1 MLKSVTEGTTPV
13 LLAGAL
19 ALMAQ
24 GAWSDE
30 NRDSSTEPVVIVT
43 ATATATSA
51 KLPVEID
58 IRAYIEALNK
68 QISDELTREIEAL
81 NAARVELAIAEVPTR
96 G

>member
-1 MLKSVTEGTTPV
+1 MMLKSVTEGTTPV

-30 NRDSSTEPVVIVT
+30 HRESTEPAIIVT

-58 IRAYIEALNK
+58 INAYIEALNR
-68 QISDELTREIEAL
+68 QISDELVREIEAL
-81 NAARVELAIAEVPTR
+81 SAARVELVIAEVPTR